1 MSKPRTRTFSIFLLK
16 DGQTA
21 ETALKDEHDLA
32 SEYKADALPE
42 GGTLWIKKGHPK
54 PPWWKG
60 YFKVEGDLNQA
71 FNGALIFLPVGK
83 RLCALTFGA
92 TRHALKD
99 TAYEYDFGIRATL
112 NCVDPEQLKSMDGLE
127 PSGGR
132 RRRTQ
137 VAAASELTAFDFD
150 QDSTLLKSL
159 TGKVRDEH
167 KELFKSV
174 TGSDNVRVSAAIDA
188 DGLVALCTK
197 LIELYGKEDFKTN
210 FPDLQNVSP
219 VRDPAIIAELD
230 EKLVVAVKA
239 KEDSVVLTVPEIVDY
254 SSALWAVFQGA
265 GYGKQYD
272 DVSFENYTAHLADR
286 GQPLADI
293 DLAKLKSH
301 SLQLA
306 EDDGTLKGDKQSIYK
321 CFIFDTK
328 RDGLD
333 AVYHLCEGNWYE
345 VNEDFV
351 ASLQTYLDPFCV
363 VSPLPDYAHA
373 NEGDYNSAVAAAEG
387 LACLDKKDISPKGQS
402 QIEPCDLFSEEG
414 GIGTLFHIKRKTDS
428 SSLSHLFNQGTNSIH
443 LLRDED
449 SAVAKLKTLLTDHSQ
464 EAVDSVNPKTMKVV
478 FGIVTHKDPDEKSKN
493 LPFFSRISLMR
504 IMKDMKRM
512 GVEAA
517 YCFISDTTD
526 ERTAK
531 KRKRPKKPAENDN
544 VEDPTDEAA

>member
-16 DGQTA
+16 EGQTA
-21 ETALKDEHDLA
+21 ESALKDEHELA
-32 SEYKADALPE
+32 NEYKADALPE

-112 NCVDPEQLKSMDGLE
+112 NCVDPERLKSMDGLE

-197 LIELYGKEDFKTN
+197 LIDLYGKEDFKTN

-219 VRDPAIIAELD
+219 VRDPAIIDELD
-230 EKLVVAVKA
+230 GKLVAAVKA
-239 KEDSVVLTVPEIVDY
+239 QEDSVVLTVPEIVDY

-272 DVSFENYTAHLADR
+272 DVSFENYALHLADR
-286 GQPLADI
+286 SKNLADI
-293 DLAKLKSH
+293 DLATLKSH

-306 EDDGTLKGDKQSIYK
+306 EDDGTLRGDKQSIYK

-328 RDGLD
+328 RDDLE

-351 ASLQTYLDPFCV
+351 TSLQTYLDPFCI
-363 VSPLPDYAHA
+363 VSTLPDYAHE
-373 NEGDYNSAVAAAEG
+373 NEGDYNSKVAAAEG
-387 LACLDKKDISPKGQS
+387 LACLDKTDISPKGQS
-402 QIEPCDLFSEEG
+402 QIEPCDLFAEAAG
-414 GIGTLFHIKRKTDS
+414 VGTLYHIKRKTDS
-428 SSLSHLFNQGTNSIH
+428 SSLSHLFNQGMNSIH
-443 LLRDED
+443 VLRDED
-449 SAVAKLKTLLTDHSQ
+449 DAVAKLKALLEAHSTA
-464 EAVDSVNPKTMKVV
+464 AVNSVDPKTMKVV
-478 FGIVTHKDPDEKSKN
+478 FGIVTHKDADEKSKN

-512 GVEAA
+512 GVEAK

-544 VEDPTDEAA
+544 AADPTDEAA

>member
-1 MSKPRTRTFSIFLLK
+1 
-16 DGQTA
+16 
-21 ETALKDEHDLA
+21 
-32 SEYKADALPE
+32 
-42 GGTLWIKKGHPK
+42 
-54 PPWWKG
+54 
-60 YFKVEGDLNQA
+60 
-71 FNGALIFLPVGK
+71 
-83 RLCALTFGA
+83 
-92 TRHALKD
+92 
-99 TAYEYDFGIRATL
+99 
-112 NCVDPEQLKSMDGLE
+112 MDGLE

-137 VAAASELTAFDFD
+137 VAAASELNAFDFD
-150 QDSTLLKSL
+150 QDSTLLKKL
-159 TGKVRDEH
+159 TGKVLDKH

-188 DGLVALCTK
+188 DGLVELCAK
-197 LIELYGKEDFKTN
+197 LIDLYGKEDFKTN

-219 VRDPAIIAELD
+219 VRDPAIINELD
-230 EKLVVAVKA
+230 EKLVAAVKTQ
-239 KEDSVVLTVPEIVDY
+239 EDGVVLTVPEIVDY
-254 SSALWAVFQGA
+254 SSALWAVFQGT

-272 DVSFENYTAHLADR
+272 DVSFANYTAHLADR
-286 GQPLADI
+286 GKALADI
-293 DLAKLKSH
+293 DLATLKSH

-351 ASLQTYLDPFCV
+351 TSLLTYLDPFCIA
-363 VSPLPDYAHA
+363 SPLPDYAHD
-373 NEGDYNSAVAAAEG
+373 NEGHYNSDVAATEG
-387 LACLDKKDISPKGQS
+387 LACLDMKDISPKSQS
-402 QIEPCDLFSEEG
+402 QIEPCDLFSVSH
-414 GIGTLFHIKRKTDS
+414 GIGTLLHIKRKTDS

-449 SAVAKLKTLLTDHSQ
+449 AAVEKLKTLLADHSQ

-478 FGIVTHKDPDEKSKN
+478 FGIVTHKEPDEKSKN
-493 LPFFSRISLMR
+493 FPFFSRISLMR

-512 GVEAA
+512 GVEAT

-544 VEDPTDEAA
+544 AEEPTDEAA